1 MKYLFV
7 SIILLFTYFQQIDPK
22 SIRLWSR
29 YGPRQGG
36 WDSNGVLGISPWSG
50 SGRFSG
56 MMAAMGPS
64 AMSGIGGNGVGQ
76 FGGLGRYLFL
86 VLAASIN
93 YVIDDR
99 SISME

>member
-36 WDSNGVLGISPWSG
+36 WGSNGVLGISPWSG

-56 MMAAMGPS
+56 MMAAMGPP
-64 AMSGIGGNGVGQ
+64 AMSGMGGNGVGQ
-76 FGGLGRYLFL
+76 FGGLGILFL
-86 VLAASIN
+86 ILATSII
-93 YVIDDR
+93 YVIDDH